1 MRDTHTNPAIIRA
14 ALEHADRTSLTQA
27 ANKLGISRKAVTQWR
42 DRRAV
47 LGGSWPTDVDIAEWR
62 ERQEESAE
70 KRRWMRDRMADYRER
85 RAALGHMHI
94 DRTGTMRR
102 VQGLFALGYT
112 SRDLAPHLDVSP
124 SRVSQIGVGYW
135 EKVHIETAV
144 KVLRVYNLFSMT
156 RPDSWQAKRQ
166 RRHAEQV
173 GWVVPLAWDD
183 ETIDDP
189 NARPTGVGKS
199 RRPRKTDVDQI
210 AVLRA
215 AAGDR
220 SIALTRAERFEVV
233 RMLTA
238 QDWSEKRI
246 TRHTGIKA
254 DRYRQSTRTGQELAA

>member
-27 ANKLGISRKAVTQWR
+27 AKTLGISRKAVTQWR

-47 LGGSWPTDVDIAEWR
+47 IGMSWPTDSDIVEWR
-62 ERQEESAE
+62 ERQAQTEE
-70 KRRWMRDRMADYRER
+70 KRRRMRDRMTSYRARR
-85 RAALGHMHI
+85 RALGYMHI

-112 SRDLAPHLDVSP
+112 SRDLAPYLDVSH

-144 KVLRVYNLFSMT
+144 KVLRVYNQFSMT
-156 RPDSWQAKRQ
+156 RPDTWQAKRQ
-166 RRHAEQV
+166 RRHAQQV

-189 NARPTGVGKS
+189 NARPAGVGKN
-199 RRPRKTDVDQI
+199 RRPRKTDVDQV

-220 SIALTRAERFEVV
+220 SIDLTRAERFEVI

-238 QDWSEKRI
+238 QNWSETRI
-246 TRHTGIKA
+246 TAHTGIKA
-254 DRYRQSTRTGQELAA
+254 DRYRQPTQTGQELAA